1 MLRMVP
7 LPLRVR
13 IKRRVIPSLTIPG
26 HPAPVFS
33 KRQIPSYPQARA
45 AAPDRMAPARALA
58 ATVASNPF
66 LGAGGAGLLFLTSL
80 ILLIT
85 LTGDP
90 KAGVPMVRL
99 SLAPAAA
106 KGGALPGWREGLA
119 PEPTGEAPLVTDVI
133 DLATGSAPGDLAPVS
148 GQAVITLPGGATS
161 SAQDPGA
168 AGGGV
173 NSPLAP
179 APIAGLSQPGP
190 GGGLLPIIGAN
201 GVSPAQA
208 YARPFT
214 ADGRPKVALVISGL
228 GLNAANTRRAIEE
241 LPPEITL
248 SFYPYAEG
256 LQAWIDMARA
266 NGHEVLLEVPM
277 EPPDYPSNDPGPY
290 TLLSTGSSV
299 EITRQLNWVLS
310 RATGYFG
317 LTNYQGGRFMAQP
330 TAMTTFAS
338 QLKQRGL
345 GFIDDGKGARQ
356 GMGPPRASA
365 DRVVDEDMS
374 AASTSQQLA
383 ALEDMARSG
392 GQALGSGLCFPVTID
407 VAKTWARTLGQRGFQ
422 LAPASA
428 MMKHG

>member
-1 MLRMVP
+1 
-7 LPLRVR
+7 
-13 IKRRVIPSLTIPG
+13 
-26 HPAPVFS
+26 
-33 KRQIPSYPQARA
+33 
-45 AAPDRMAPARALA
+45 MASARALA
-58 ATVASNPF
+58 AQVAANPF
-66 LGAGGAGLLFLTSL
+66 LSAGGAGLLFLTSL
-80 ILLIT
+80 VLLIT

-90 KAGVPMVRL
+90 KAGVPLVRL

-133 DLATGSAPGDLAPVS
+133 DLSTGALPGDLAPVS
-148 GQAVITLPGGATS
+148 GQAVITLPGGGM
-161 SAQDPGA
+161 SAAADPA
-168 AGGGV
+168 LSVGV

-179 APIAGLSQPGP
+179 APIAGLFQPGP
-190 GGGLLPIIGAN
+190 GGGLLPIVGAN
-201 GVSPAQA
+201 GLTPAQA

-214 ADGRPKVALVISGL
+214 ADGRPRVALIVSGL

-277 EPPDYPSNDPGPY
+277 EPPDYPANDPGPY
-290 TLLSTGSSV
+290 TLLSTGSAS
-299 EITRQLNWVLS
+299 EITKQLDWVLS

-330 TAMTTFAS
+330 AAMTTFAS

-345 GFIDDGKGARQ
+345 GFIDDGKGARR

-365 DRVVDEDMS
+365 DRIVDEDMS
-374 AASTSQQLA
+374 AASTGQQLA

-428 MMKHG
+428 LMKR